1 MNHKPTSISICAL
14 ALVISA
20 SYFEMAHLHPRE
32 LVTPLRGNTREMRA
46 GKVTWFVAVYSV
58 DFSVQ
63 PRPVGPLPA

>member
-1 MNHKPTSISICAL
+1 MREEIINHKPISISICAL

-46 GKVTWFVAVYSV
+46 GKVT
-58 DFSVQ
+58 
-63 PRPVGPLPA
+63 